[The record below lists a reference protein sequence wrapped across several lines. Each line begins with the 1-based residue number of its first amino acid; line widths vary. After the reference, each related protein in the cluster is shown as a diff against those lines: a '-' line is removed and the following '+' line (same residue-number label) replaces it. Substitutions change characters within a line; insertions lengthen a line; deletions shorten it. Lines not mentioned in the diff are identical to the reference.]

1 VKFLFCSKL
10 LRGASES
17 GDSKQN
23 DEDWVRNNREG
34 LGFMQLGQAH
44 NFWHSWK
51 VLCFQPPESV
61 KWEI

>member
-23 DEDWVRNNREG
+23 DEDWVRNNWEV

-44 NFWHSWK
+44 VF
-51 VLCFQPPESV
+51 
-61 KWEI
+61 